1 MAISFFGFCV
11 GIRVFPVAG
20 FIVKSYSMGRNHPP
34 ERWLAS
40 LAWAKQSVS
49 RFERFLS
56 AFVRRCNNG
65 VLQRYRSKRV
75 QRETGL
81 GDIFASF
88 GVGRV

>member
-56 AFVRRCNNG
+56 AFVI
-65 VLQRYRSKRV
+65 LM
-75 QRETGL
+75 
-81 GDIFASF
+81 SF
-88 GVGRV
+88 LTLDDLFFLLALLPLLFLAI